1 MFNYGAGSGVVDIG
15 MAKQRMSQG
24 DYKGGQFGAHGYI
37 IRGKA
42 ARILPGEGFEAKIRA
57 LGFLVLGNLGYSL
70 FRIEGECHFSYQMF
84 FRSV

>member
-1 MFNYGAGSGVVDIG
+1 MVLELADFSVKIAISLRPYSLVLLTWLLG
-15 MAKQRMSQG
+15 MSQG

-70 FRIEGECHFSYQMF
+70 Y
-84 FRSV
+84 

>member
-1 MFNYGAGSGVVDIG
+1 
-15 MAKQRMSQG
+15 MSQG

-57 LGFLVLGNLGYSL
+57 HGFLVRGNLGYSML
-70 FRIEGECHFSYQMF
+70 R
-84 FRSV
+84 

>member
-1 MFNYGAGSGVVDIG
+1 
-15 MAKQRMSQG
+15 MSQG

-57 LGFLVLGNLGYSL
+57 LGFLVLGNLGYSIL
-70 FRIEGECHFSYQMF
+70 G
-84 FRSV
+84 